1 MQRQRSR
8 RPEQDHS
15 ASGGSRSDQKAVT
28 NRKWDYLGGA
38 ASTPAAPSGE
48 VVVGGPFGVI
58 LWRSRLLQLSECLLL
73 RSPEDRFAGF
83 AGFAG
88 GLFAAA
94 VVGGVVGPVSAV
106 GPLPGDGDAD
116 VDAEQSGESRR
127 CLGGLCPHAQPVTSR
142 HYLWHTPVVTS
153 SPSRFCW
160 LIDCLI
166 DVVISTSR
174 ARPRVPADLSQPRRV
189 SLFGRS

>member
-1 MQRQRSR
+1 
-8 RPEQDHS
+8 
-15 ASGGSRSDQKAVT
+15 
-28 NRKWDYLGGA
+28 
-38 ASTPAAPSGE
+38 
-48 VVVGGPFGVI
+48 VI

-127 CLGGLCPHAQPVTSR
+127 CLG
-142 HYLWHTPVVTS
+142 
-153 SPSRFCW
+153 
-160 LIDCLI
+160 
-166 DVVISTSR
+166 
-174 ARPRVPADLSQPRRV
+174 
-189 SLFGRS
+189 